1 MAVNFRNAAKNELMV
16 ADFLRSAEAELT
28 IKQGVLDGRRVDY
41 FKGKHAVNALLR
53 DPHKKKSKRPVLEN
67 RTMAEALLSEMHS
80 HGFFLKVEKAAKAK
94 QQNLALV
101 QDQSSFEPEAY
112 YVWIYEGSQLKGMLI
127 GTGVLL
133 VAFAGVMF
141 PLWPARLRD
150 GVYYLSLGLLGLIGL
165 FICLS
170 IFRLALWLVLKVATG
185 RDGWLYPQLF
195 ADVGIIESFSPVWG
209 WDEPK
214 HKRRSA
220 KVAAA
225 AVAGSGSDGDF
236 NDHED

>member
-1 MAVNFRNAAKNELMV
+1 MAVNFKNAAKNELLI
-16 ADFLRSAEAELT
+16 ADFLRSSEAKLS

-53 DPHKKKSKRPVLEN
+53 EPYKKGGKRPPVES
-67 RTMAEALLSEMHS
+67 RTTGETILSEIHS
-80 HGFFLKVEKAAKAK
+80 HGFFLKVDKAGKAK
-94 QQNLALV
+94 QQNLTLV
-101 QDQSSFEPEAY
+101 QDQSTFEPEAY

-150 GVYYLSLGLLGLIGL
+150 GVYYLSLGLLGLIGVFMGL
-165 FICLS
+165 TV
-170 IFRLALWLVLKVATG
+170 FRLVLWLLLKVATG

-195 ADVGIIESFSPVWG
+195 ADVGIIESFTPLWG

-214 HKRRSA
+214 SKRRSA

-225 AVAGSGSDGDF
+225 ASGSDGDGD
-236 NDHED
+236 DHED